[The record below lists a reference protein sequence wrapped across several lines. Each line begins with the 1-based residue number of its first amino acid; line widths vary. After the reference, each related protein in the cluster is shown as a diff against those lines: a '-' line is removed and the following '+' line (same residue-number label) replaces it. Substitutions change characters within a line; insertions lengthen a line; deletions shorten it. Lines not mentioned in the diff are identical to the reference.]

1 MDTAQNGSAGIKP
14 GQEEDKKLFVG
25 GLTLET
31 TEKELQDYFGQFGPI
46 QNVTIKI
53 NPQTGKSKGFA
64 FVLFNAADTVDQVLT
79 QKEHT
84 INGKTVDAKK
94 AKAKPGKIFVGGITP
109 ELTDDDIKQYFSQ
122 FGSIT
127 QVEMP
132 FDKTKNQRKGFCFI
146 TFENDAIVKEL
157 LKKPKQTIK
166 DKQVDVKK
174 AATQPNNMMG
184 GRGGGGSWGAGGRGG
199 QSRGGRGGQGSWGG
213 GGGWGGQGGWNDYST
228 GYGGGYD
235 NGYSGGYD
243 YYGGGYGGGYG
254 MESGYG
260 PTGGGGGGSYG
271 GGRGGGGGG
280 RGGRGGGAR
289 GGQRHQPY

>member
-1 MDTAQNGSAGIKP
+1 MEQTQNGSTAVKP
-14 GQEEDKKLFVG
+14 GLDEDKKLFVG

-31 TEKELQDYFGQFGPI
+31 TEKEIQDYFVKFGPV
-46 QNVTIKI
+46 QSVTLKM

-64 FVLFNAADTVDQVLT
+64 FVVFSSPETVEQVLA
-79 QKEHT
+79 QKDHT
-84 INGKTVDAKK
+84 INNKQVDAKK
-94 AKAKPGKIFVGGITP
+94 AKAKAGKIFVGGITT
-109 ELTDDDIKQYFSQ
+109 ELSDDDIKNYFSQ
-122 FGSIT
+122 FGNII

-174 AATQPNNMMG
+174 AATQPNNMVG
-184 GRGGGGSWGAGGRGG
+184 GRGGWGGRGG
-199 QSRGGRGGQGSWGG
+199 RGGRGGQGGWGG
-213 GGGWGGQGGWNDYST
+213 GWNNQGGWNDYGYAGYDN

-235 NGYSGGYD
+235 YYGG
-243 YYGGGYGGGYG
+243 GGGYGGGYG
-254 MESGYG
+254 MDSGYG
-260 PTGGGGGGSYG
+260 SGNYS
-271 GGRGGGGGG
+271 GGRGG
-280 RGGRGGGAR
+280 RGGRGGGR

>member
-1 MDTAQNGSAGIKP
+1 METTQNGSGGGKS
-14 GQEEDKKLFVG
+14 GLEEEKKLFVG

-31 TEKELQDYFGQFGPI
+31 TEKELQDYFGQFGAI
-46 QNVTIKI
+46 QNVTIKV

-64 FVLFNAADTVDQVLT
+64 FVTFGTADVVDQVLS
-79 QKEHT
+79 QKEHV

-94 AKAKPGKIFVGGITP
+94 AKAKPGKIFVGGITSD
-109 ELTDDDIKQYFSQ
+109 LTDDDIKNYFSQ
-122 FGSIT
+122 FGNIT

-184 GRGGGGSWGAGGRGG
+184 GRGGWAGGRGG
-199 QSRGGRGGQGSWGG
+199 RGGRGGGW
-213 GGGWGGQGGWNDYST
+213 GGGWGGPGGWNDYS
-228 GYGGGYD
+228 YGGGYD
-235 NGYSGGYD
+235 NGYGGGGGGGGSYD
-243 YYGGGYGGGYG
+243 YYGGGGGYGGGYG
-254 MESGYG
+254 MESSYG
-260 PTGGGGGGSYG
+260 QSGGGYG
-271 GGRGGGGGG
+271 GGRGGG
-280 RGGRGGGAR
+280 RGGRGGGGGR

>member
-1 MDTAQNGSAGIKP
+1 MDQAQNGANAIKP
-14 GQEEDKKLFVG
+14 GLDEDKKLFVG

-31 TEKELQDYFGQFGPI
+31 TEKEIENYFVKYGPI
-46 QNVTIKI
+46 QSVTLKM

-64 FVLFNAADTVDQVLT
+64 FVVFNSPETVEQVLA

-84 INGKTVDAKK
+84 INNKQVDAKK
-94 AKAKPGKIFVGGITP
+94 AKAKPGKIFVGGITA
-109 ELTDDDIKQYFSQ
+109 ELTDEDIKTYFSQ
-122 FGSIT
+122 FGNIT

-146 TFENDAIVKEL
+146 TFENDAIVKDL

-184 GRGGGGSWGAGGRGG
+184 RGGWGGRGG
-199 QSRGGRGGQGSWGG
+199 RGGGRGGQGGW
-213 GGGWGGQGGWNDYST
+213 GGGWGGQGGWNDY
-228 GYGGGYD
+228 GYAGYD

-254 MESGYG
+254 MESSYG
-260 PTGGGGGGSYG
+260 GTGGGNYG
-271 GGRGGGGGG
+271 GGRGGTG
-280 RGGRGGGAR
+280 RGGRGGGR

>member
-1 MDTAQNGSAGIKP
+1 METNGNGSAIKP

-31 TEKELQDYFGQFGPI
+31 TEKELQDYFGQFGAI
-46 QNVTIKI
+46 QNVTIKV

-64 FVLFNAADTVDQVLT
+64 FVLFGSADTVDQVLA
-79 QKEHT
+79 QKEHV

-94 AKAKPGKIFVGGITP
+94 AKAKPGKIFVGGITSD
-109 ELTDDDIKQYFSQ
+109 LTDDDIKSYFSQ
-122 FGSIT
+122 FGTIT

-146 TFENDAIVKEL
+146 TFENDSIVKEL

-174 AATQPNNMMG
+174 AATQPNNMMMRGGWG
-184 GRGGGGSWGAGGRGG
+184 GRG
-199 QSRGGRGGQGSWGG
+199 RGGRGGQW
-213 GGGWGGQGGWNDYST
+213 GGGWGGPGGSWNEGGY

-235 NGYSGGYD
+235 NGYSGGGGGGGGYD
-243 YYGGGYGGGYG
+243 YYGGGGGGYGGGYG
-254 MESGYG
+254 MDSSYG
-260 PTGGGGGGSYG
+260 GSGGGGYSGGS
-271 GGRGGGGGG
+271 RGGG
-280 RGGRGGGAR
+280 RGGRGGGGGR

>member
-1 MDTAQNGSAGIKP
+1 MDNTQNGAGAIKP
-14 GQEEDKKLFVG
+14 GQDEDKKLFVG

-31 TEKELQDYFGQFGPI
+31 TEKELQEYFGQFGVI
-46 QNVTIKI
+46 QNVTIKV

-64 FVLFNAADTVDQVLT
+64 FVLFNSAEIVEQVLS
-79 QKEHT
+79 QKEHV

-109 ELTDDDIKQYFSQ
+109 DLTDDDIKTYFSQ

-146 TFENDAIVKEL
+146 TFENDAIVREL

-184 GRGGGGSWGAGGRGG
+184 RGGWGGRGGG
-199 QSRGGRGGQGSWGG
+199 RGGRGGQGGW
-213 GGGWGGQGGWNDYST
+213 GGGWGGQGGWNDY

-235 NGYSGGYD
+235 NGYNGGGGGGGYD

-254 MESGYG
+254 MDSSYG
-260 PTGGGGGGSYG
+260 PSGGGYG
-271 GGRGGGGGG
+271 GGRGGGG
-280 RGGRGGGAR
+280 RGGRGGGGGR

>member
-1 MDTAQNGSAGIKP
+1 MDTTQNGASSIKP
-14 GQEEDKKLFVG
+14 GQDEDKKLFVG

-31 TEKELQDYFGQFGPI
+31 TEKELQDYFGQYGAI
-46 QNVTIKI
+46 QNVTIKV

-64 FVLFNAADTVDQVLT
+64 FVLFSSPDTVDQVLS
-79 QKEHT
+79 QKEHV
-84 INGKTVDAKK
+84 INSKTVDAKK

-109 ELTDDDIKQYFSQ
+109 ELTDDDIKTYFSQ

-146 TFENDAIVKEL
+146 TFENDAIVREL

-184 GRGGGGSWGAGGRGG
+184 RGGWGGRGGGA
-199 QSRGGRGGQGSWGG
+199 RGGRGGQGGW
-213 GGGWGGQGGWNDYST
+213 GGGWGGQGGWNDY

-235 NGYSGGYD
+235 NGYGGGYD

-254 MESGYG
+254 MDSSYG
-260 PTGGGGGGSYG
+260 GSTGGGYGG
-271 GGRGGGGGG
+271 GGRGGGTRGG
-280 RGGRGGGAR
+280 RGGGGAR

>member
-1 MDTAQNGSAGIKP
+1 METTQNGSGGGKS
-14 GQEEDKKLFVG
+14 GLEEEKKLFVG

-31 TEKELQDYFGQFGPI
+31 TEKELQDYFGQFGAI
-46 QNVTIKI
+46 QNVTIKV

-64 FVLFNAADTVDQVLT
+64 FVTFGTADVVDQVLS
-79 QKEHT
+79 QKEHV

-94 AKAKPGKIFVGGITP
+94 AKAKPGKIFVGGITSD
-109 ELTDDDIKQYFSQ
+109 LTDEDIKSYFSQ
-122 FGSIT
+122 FGNIT

-184 GRGGGGSWGAGGRGG
+184 GRGGWAGGRGG
-199 QSRGGRGGQGSWGG
+199 RGGRGGGW
-213 GGGWGGQGGWNDYST
+213 GGGWGGPGGWNDYS
-228 GYGGGYD
+228 YGGGYD
-235 NGYSGGYD
+235 NGYGGGGGGGGSYD
-243 YYGGGYGGGYG
+243 YYGGGGGYGGGYG
-254 MESGYG
+254 MESSYG
-260 PTGGGGGGSYG
+260 QSGGGYG
-271 GGRGGGGGG
+271 GGRGGG
-280 RGGRGGGAR
+280 RGGRGGGGGR

>member
-1 MDTAQNGSAGIKP
+1 MDTTQNGAAGGKP

-31 TEKELQDYFGQFGPI
+31 TEKELQDYFGQYGAI
-46 QNVTIKI
+46 QNVTIKV

-64 FVLFNAADTVDQVLT
+64 FVLFISADTVEQVLA
-79 QKEHT
+79 QKEHV
-84 INGKTVDAKK
+84 INGKTIDAKK

-109 ELTDDDIKQYFSQ
+109 ELTDDDIKTYFSQ

-146 TFENDAIVKEL
+146 TFENDSIVKEL

-174 AATQPNNMMG
+174 AATQPNNMMRGGWG
-184 GRGGGGSWGAGGRGG
+184 GRGGGG
-199 QSRGGRGGQGSWGG
+199 RGGRGGQGGW
-213 GGGWGGQGGWNDYST
+213 GGGWGGQGGWNDY

-235 NGYSGGYD
+235 NGYGGGYD
-243 YYGGGYGGGYG
+243 YYGSGYGGGYG
-254 MESGYG
+254 MDSSYG
-260 PTGGGGGGSYG
+260 PPSGGYSG
-271 GGRGGGGGG
+271 GGRGGGRGG
-280 RGGRGGGAR
+280 RGGGGAR